1 MLRHDKSASTAC
13 VSVYRSPC
21 IREPKDT
28 SGEKANR
35 QVSKGPAV
43 RRRAL
48 SNLRPLSLLG
58 SVLIGC
64 VVLLAV
70 LLAWPVC
77 CLVIIDES
85 GRTAFRRPVLVGEE
99 ITVGYIHSVEKTP
112 VFSYFQVTEANQLK
126 LERVR
131 FRSFGAGMPDS
142 APRVLHD
149 QGWIIYA
156 GFDQVHTSMLWNV
169 RTELDHTLSW
179 RGHTYQI
186 GDFVRNGSNVQLRVR
201 FQLLGALLYN

>member
-1 MLRHDKSASTAC
+1 
-13 VSVYRSPC
+13 VS
-21 IREPKDT
+21 
-28 SGEKANR
+28 SGPE
-35 QVSKGPAV
+35 V

-48 SNLRPLSLLG
+48 SNLRPLSLLK

-70 LLAWPVC
+70 GLAWPVR

-85 GRTAFRRPVLVGEE
+85 GRTVFRRPVLVGEE
-99 ITVGYIHSVEKTP
+99 IAVGYIHSVEKTP
-112 VFSYFQVTEANQLK
+112 VFSYFEVTEANKLK

-142 APRVLHD
+142 APRVLHE

-156 GFDQVHTSMLWNV
+156 GFDQVHTSMLWNI
-169 RTELDHTLSW
+169 RAELDHTLSW
-179 RGHTYQI
+179 RGNAYQI
-186 GDFVRNGSNVQLRVR
+186 GDLVPNGSNVHLRVR
-201 FQLLGALLYN
+201 FQLLCALLYN